1 MERTYAFIDECGGY
15 GFNFSKS
22 STSSLFIVA
31 AIIVKEADLV
41 RLDKELYLIREQEFG
56 GSEIKSN
63 GIKGKHTRRVRIL
76 NKVLKLPFNI
86 LTLIVDKREVLAEH
100 GISRNKKYFY
110 EFINNLIYKELRGAY
125 PSLHIVTDEVGEHEF
140 ASEFSK
146 YVKSHRKRISLFD
159 MEEFDIVDSKSTNGV
174 QLADL
179 IAGTLSYVYEDNKK
193 KTIPIDIDYLRMLE
207 KKLLLIKFFPKSYDE
222 KLFEHSEG
230 DSNYNKDIALL
241 SYRKAEQYVTGHA
254 VSSDED
260 VQRQVFTL
268 KYLLFRF
275 KYNNLRRYISTKELM
290 NALQRANYPRISEQ
304 AFRSRVI
311 GVLRDRGVIIS
322 SSPRGYK
329 LPSTEKEIFDYYQHV
344 SGVVLPMLHRLNL
357 CNETL
362 RLGTNGNFN
371 ILCGEN
377 FKGLSVIIDAMKKEI
392 HNNNPSLQNNK
403 QPAI

>member
-1 MERTYAFIDECGGY
+1 MVYEREITTNKVSLRLQTNINMERTYAFIDECGGY

-41 RLDKELYLIREQEFG
+41 RLDKELYIIRKQEFS

-110 EFINNLIYKELRGAY
+110 EFINNLVYKELRGAY

-174 QLADL
+174 
-179 IAGTLSYVYEDNKK
+179 
-193 KTIPIDIDYLRMLE
+193 
-207 KKLLLIKFFPKSYDE
+207 
-222 KLFEHSEG
+222 
-230 DSNYNKDIALL
+230 
-241 SYRKAEQYVTGHA
+241 
-254 VSSDED
+254 
-260 VQRQVFTL
+260 
-268 KYLLFRF
+268 
-275 KYNNLRRYISTKELM
+275 
-290 NALQRANYPRISEQ
+290 
-304 AFRSRVI
+304 
-311 GVLRDRGVIIS
+311 
-322 SSPRGYK
+322 
-329 LPSTEKEIFDYYQHV
+329 
-344 SGVVLPMLHRLNL
+344 
-357 CNETL
+357 
-362 RLGTNGNFN
+362 
-371 ILCGEN
+371 
-377 FKGLSVIIDAMKKEI
+377 
-392 HNNNPSLQNNK
+392 
-403 QPAI
+403 